1 VSLSIRRVPAYVW
14 SLVALLA
21 GILLGGTYTSA
32 LKPIADGTRAVLS
45 FIVLLAPVLIVC
57 ALAPAIAT
65 LVRRGLA
72 GRFVGAVIAWF
83 VMSSVVAGLFGLIVA
98 GVVFRLPLS
107 FKGDALAGAL
117 PMLKR
122 MGSGGFA
129 SAPVIAMGIAVVL
142 GLIGVRS
149 DRAYA
154 GLRLLEGALAQFGRS
169 VSYTMVP
176 LILALG
182 IMIGVSFGARLAM
195 AHYGAIIVY
204 AMAMAALWWVFYV
217 FVLLRFVGRVRGIRA
232 MLKEYYFPTALFAGG
247 TCSSLATIPLNIA
260 NLKKYGVRDEV
271 ADFVVPVGT
280 IMHKGASA
288 MQYVAYA
295 PLIAGSVFGIA
306 VGWPQLLIAWPFI
319 VLYSMAAPGVPGAMG
334 LGLWTAVLMA
344 SVLGL
349 EDPVRTTFIGT
360 WVALT
365 GGIPDMFRSSG
376 NATADGMSA
385 IIFSN
390 NFEKYFG
397 RATVALL
404 LMVSLGGCY
413 KYAYEPLAQA
423 PVGGDVRV
431 HLSQQGFTRLLESR
445 RDFTPTSP
453 TIDGK
458 LAANGPGEIALTI
471 SLPPNPTTPGLELRQ
486 SVMIPATDVLQVERR
501 QLDRTKTTIAGVGAG
516 ALVAGLVVYSVRGKF
531 GGTTTETPP
540 QESENR
546 VPLFCTTRGLSFC
559 SGLLFRVP
567 RIPLNDHR
575 R

>member
-1 VSLSIRRVPAYVW
+1 VSWSIRRVPTYIW
-14 SLVALLA
+14 SLVALIS
-21 GILLGGTYTSA
+21 GILLGGTYTAA

-45 FIVLLAPVLIVC
+45 FIVLLAPVLIVS

-83 VMSSVVAGLFGLIVA
+83 VMSSVIAGLFGLVIA

-129 SAPVIAMGIAVVL
+129 SAPVIAMGTAVVL

-149 DRAYA
+149 ERAYA
-154 GLRLLEGALAQFGRS
+154 GLRLLEGALARFGRS
-169 VSYTMVP
+169 VGYTMVP
-176 LILALG
+176 LVFALG

-204 AMAMAALWWVFYV
+204 SMVMAVIWWVFYV
-217 FVLLRFVGRVRGIRA
+217 FVLLRFVGRVRSTRV

-288 MQYVAYA
+288 MQYIAYG
-295 PLIAGSVFGIA
+295 PLIAGSVFGLA

-397 RATVALL
+397 RTAVALL
-404 LMVSLGGCY
+404 LMLSVGGCY
-413 KYAYEPLAQA
+413 KYSYEPLAQA
-423 PVGGDVRV
+423 PVGEDVRV
-431 HLSQQGFTRLLESR
+431 HLSEQGFARLMESR
-445 RDFTPTSP
+445 RDFTPASP

-458 LAANGPGEIALTI
+458 LAANGAGEIALMI

-486 SVMIPATDVLQVERR
+486 SVSIPASDVLQIERR
-501 QLDRTKTTIAGVGAG
+501 QLDRTKTTVAAVGAG
-516 ALVAGLVVYSVRGKF
+516 AVVAGLIVYSVRGTF

-540 QESENR
+540 QQSENR
-546 VPLFCTTRGLSFC
+546 VPLFCATRGFSVC

-567 RIPLNDHR
+567 GIALNNR
-575 R
+575 RR